1 MKKEK
6 DYFKTFCKVSK
17 AFGTTPGKEELLDL
31 IVQSA
36 TDTMQAK
43 AACLFLADV
52 EKDVFVPVA
61 QQGLSKNYFHASP
74 MRAKKIVDEM
84 LKGGYL
90 AFRDATTDSRLENLE
105 AKKAEGIASILSVS
119 VMVKDKAIGV
129 LSLYTTTPRDF
140 SKDEIDF
147 LAALADQGG
156 IAIEQ
161 ARLLDQL
168 RENTRLFLDLA
179 ASINASLDIKK
190 ILHNLSADIAETL
203 KVKASSILL
212 IDEDKQTLELVTSYG
227 LSEKYID
234 RGPLS
239 VEKSITD
246 TFKHGPVVIKDATID
261 KRVEYRKEKKEE
273 GIVSILSAPIKTKEK
288 VIGCLRLYTGV
299 PREFTEDEIMLVSA
313 MAHQGGLAIQNASMY
328 LSLQEDKKS
337 LEKEIWSH
345 RSWF

>member
-1 MKKEK
+1 MAIKTN
-6 DYFKTFCKVSK
+6 YFKTFCKISK
-17 AFGTTPGKEELLDL
+17 AFGTTLGREELLDL

-36 TDTMQAK
+36 IDTMQAK
-43 AACLFLADV
+43 AACLFLADE
-52 EKDVFVPVA
+52 EKDVFVPMA
-61 QQGLSKNYFHASP
+61 QKGLSKKYLHASP

-105 AKKAEGIASILSVS
+105 AKKAEGIASILSVP

-129 LSLYTTTPRDF
+129 LSLYTNTPRDF

-161 ARLLDQL
+161 AQLFDQL

-179 ASINASLDIKK
+179 ANINASLDIKK

-227 LSEKYID
+227 LSEKYLD

-239 VEKSITD
+239 VEKSITE
-246 TFKHGPVVIKDATID
+246 TFKSGPVVIKDATTD

-273 GIVSILSAPIKTKEK
+273 RIVSILSVPIQTKEK

>member
-1 MKKEK
+1 MAKKTN
-6 DYFKTFCKVSK
+6 YFKTFCKISK
-17 AFGTTPGKEELLDL
+17 AFGTTLGKEELLDL

-36 TDTMQAK
+36 IDTMQAK
-43 AACLFLADV
+43 AACLFLADE
-52 EKDVFVPVA
+52 EKDVFGPMA
-61 QQGLSKNYFHASP
+61 QKGLSKNYLHASP

-105 AKKAEGIASILSVS
+105 AKKAEGIASILSVP

-129 LSLYTTTPRDF
+129 LSLYTNTPRDF

-161 ARLLDQL
+161 ARLFDQL

-179 ASINASLDIKK
+179 ANINASLDIKK

-227 LSEKYID
+227 LSEKYLD

-239 VEKSITD
+239 VEKSITE
-246 TFKHGPVVIKDATID
+246 TFKSGPVVIKDATTD

-273 GIVSILSAPIKTKEK
+273 GIVSILSVPIQTKEK